1 MSHVDTFAVAARL
14 VAANRCMTIATVGPD
29 GRPWV
34 SPVWYAPASDTDLLW
49 VSDPTSRHSRNIA
62 ARPQVAIVIFDS
74 TVPEGAAEALY
85 LEGTAQQL
93 VGDLLEEA
101 ITTFSARSQACGDRA
116 WTAAD
121 VLPPARF
128 RLYRATAASRSV
140 LGPGDQRLPLNA
152 STATTL
158 DTEDSR

>member
-1 MSHVDTFAVAARL
+1 MSHIDTVAVAARL
-14 VAANRCMTIATVGPD
+14 LVANRYMTIATAGTD

-34 SPVWYAPASDTDLLW
+34 SPVWYAPASATALLW
-49 VSDPTSRHSRNIA
+49 VSDPTTRHSRNIA

-93 VGDLLEEA
+93 GGDQLEEA
-101 ITTFSARSQACGDRA
+101 IATFSARSQACGDRA

-121 VLPPARF
+121 VLPPAGLRV
-128 RLYRATAASRSV
+128 YRATAASRSV
-140 LGPGDQRLPLNA
+140 LGPGDQRLPVRA
-152 STATTL
+152 TTATTL
-158 DTEDSR
+158 ETEDFR